1 MTFISFGVLS
11 IVIFF
16 LISIYILL
24 LSFGL
29 LTFENPIYAIFL
41 LVLVFFGSSFLLI
54 ELNLLFLSLM
64 ILIVYL
70 GALIVLFLFV
80 VMMLNIKSLELN
92 RVINFFPFLFI
103 FLSAFVLVFFSK
115 GVQFSNFES
124 NVILCYIFYFD
135 WQHAYNYTSSFLNMG
150 FFLYTFG
157 SVFLIIISLILLLAM
172 IGAIIL
178 TLTPSRFFYKQN
190 SINQILQLRILE
202 NVDLTNK

>member
-1 MTFISFGVLS
+1 MSFVSFGVLS
-11 IVIFF
+11 IFIFF
-16 LISIYILL
+16 LVSIYILL

-54 ELNLLFLSLM
+54 ELNLFFLALM

-103 FLSAFVLVFFSK
+103 FFSAFVLVFFSK
-115 GVQFSNFES
+115 GISFSNFDF
-124 NVILCYIFYFD
+124 NLAFCYVFYFD
-135 WQHAYNYTSSFLNMG
+135 WQHVFNYTTSFFGMS
-150 FFLYTFG
+150 FYLYTFG
-157 SVFLIIISLILLLAM
+157 SVFLIIISIILLIAM
-172 IGAIIL
+172 IGAIVL
-178 TLTPSRFFYKQN
+178 TLMPSRHFYKQN
-190 SINQILQLRILE
+190 SINQILQLRFLE
-202 NVDLTNK
+202 NVNIRLN

>member
-1 MTFISFGVLS
+1 
-11 IVIFF
+11 
-16 LISIYILL
+16 
-24 LSFGL
+24 
-29 LTFENPIYAIFL
+29 
-41 LVLVFFGSSFLLI
+41 
-54 ELNLLFLSLM
+54 M
-64 ILIVYL
+64 I
-70 GALIVLFLFV
+70 
-80 VMMLNIKSLELN
+80 NIKSLELN
-92 RVINFFPFLFI
+92 RVINFCPFLFI

>member
-1 MTFISFGVLS
+1 MTFISFGVFSVL
-11 IVIFF
+11 VFF
-16 LISIYILL
+16 LISVYILL

-54 ELNLLFLSLM
+54 ELNLFFLALM

-92 RVINFFPFLFI
+92 RVINFFPFIFIFFSAFLLI
-103 FLSAFVLVFFSK
+103 FLSKNFSSSSFDYNLV
-115 GVQFSNFES
+115 
-124 NVILCYIFYFD
+124 LCYLFYFD
-135 WQHAYNYTSSFLNMG
+135 WQHVYYFFGSFVGMG

-172 IGAIIL
+172 LGAIIL
-178 TLTPSRFFYKQN
+178 TLAPSRYFYKQN
-190 SINQILQLRILE
+190 SINQILQLRFLE
-202 NVDLTNK
+202 NIDLK